1 MYVVVVL
8 ESIMLYLLLGCV
20 ALCSWLTSFCY
31 PGNCMDGISS
41 CNCSQGFVGDN
52 CLESKHYNNIS
63 INICKSINMYKSK

>member
-1 MYVVVVL
+1 
-8 ESIMLYLLLGCV
+8 MLYLVLGCV

-52 CLESKHYNNIS
+52 CLESKHFLKYNNHMPY
-63 INICKSINMYKSK
+63 NYPNRCLLLLKV